1 MADTFVQWVGLYLL
15 TLATVVALSLFI
27 AIRLVSVLAAHLKV
41 VHEQNERIVELLAII
56 MRRLE

>member
-15 TLATVVALSLFI
+15 TLATVVGLVLFVSL
-27 AIRLVSVLAAHLKV
+27 RLLSVLVRHLEI
-41 VHEQNERIVELLAII
+41 VHKQNKQIAELLAII